1 MRKIS
6 VGNKSRF
13 AIFTVI
19 IIVIIAILL
28 VGVQTTLGMEKPKY
42 NIEKGSLIYDKEYS
56 PIKLEQDATMRE
68 KWDGNYYLTEGKN
81 EEVNIGKHGVVYK
94 QSRRALEL
102 YGKFFEI
109 DKNGSVTKMLDKTEI
124 NDTSKDTFFKL
135 DDRKYLIVSR
145 NITNTT
151 RSLSTKDYLLI
162 VLDKAGNAQ
171 IMNHEVN
178 AKILNQTFID
188 TPTFQF
194 DIANEKL
201 IFAENTLDL
210 KKIIGSTNEYKE
222 KEKGQPIVNQV
233 LANNIN
239 SNQTNQENVTTTNG
253 NGNTGGGSGEETV
266 IQVDVGGGS
275 GGSTSTIT
283 TISGGT
289 NAGTTIS
296 GNSSKSSSSSSKNN
310 NKTQSLDKSVT
321 LNSVTSGVSHID
333 VNYYIV
339 DPQGQYKA
347 VYLLVDGGNNTKTIA
362 LDKGAT
368 NYRITG
374 LESNTEY
381 KITLG
386 TKGVNTKGETIDI
399 IEDVIETKTL
409 KNQPKLQITKIASG
423 RIYFTLKLDSN
434 YVIDSGNLVMY
445 VDNQKQETAQINLQ
459 SAYTN
464 EGWSSSFK
472 YVPGSQIVLKTENVY
487 YNGVEV
493 PFELYAK
500 TRN

>member
-13 AIFTVI
+13 AIFTI
-19 IIVIIAILL
+19 IIIAIIIILL
-28 VGVQTTLGMEKPKY
+28 VGVRTTLGMEKPKY
-42 NIEKGSLIYDKEYS
+42 NIEKGSLIYDIEYS

-81 EEVNIGKHGVVYK
+81 EEVSIGKHGVVYK

-109 DKNGSVTKMLDKTEI
+109 DKNGAVTKMTEKTEI

-135 DDRKYLIVSR
+135 DDRKYLIISR

-201 IFAENTLDL
+201 IFADNTLDL

-222 KEKGQPIVNQV
+222 KDNKQPT
-233 LANNIN
+233 A
-239 SNQTNQENVTTTNG
+239 NQTVPNNTNQNQINQENNLSTNG
-253 NGNTGGGSGEETV
+253 NGGASTGEETI
-266 IQVDVGGGS
+266 IQVDVGGSS
-275 GGSTSTIT
+275 GGGSSTIT

-289 NAGTTIS
+289 NTGTTIS
-296 GNSSKSSSSSSKNN
+296 GNSSKSSSNSSNN

-347 VYLLVDGGNNTKTIA
+347 VYLLVDGGNNSRTIA

-368 NYRITG
+368 SYRITG

-386 TKGVNTKGETIDI
+386 TKGVNSRGETVDI

-423 RIYFTLKLDSN
+423 RIYFTLKLDQN
-434 YVIDSGNLVMY
+434 YIIDSGNLVMY
-445 VDNQKQETAQINLQ
+445 VDGQKQETAQINLQ

-464 EGWSSSFK
+464 AGWSSSFK
-472 YVPGSQIVLKTENVY
+472 YVPGSQIILKTENVY
-487 YNGVEV
+487 YNGDEV